1 MSHVIFISSALPR
14 DLDQTCSNFIR
25 PYLYICFSPFNCMD
39 PPVMADDAEDWLV
52 ELMEYNRQQPA
63 CSQQPPCS
71 QFSGPTIGQ
80 NAKGPQ
86 PSQEVSRGLRL
97 TSKGFTLG
105 KYLDSTTLALPRTQT
120 LVGQISQDARL
131 SYNLPRVGSTA
142 GQIIQHSQHVIESVI
157 ERKQPAT
164 FKIGY
169 SHDPVWRFHNSLYG
183 YAHGRDRFEHLCV
196 VYMSHEYIS
205 CAFLE
210 AALIQLFKGD
220 LHK

>member
-1 MSHVIFISSALPR
+1 
-14 DLDQTCSNFIR
+14 
-25 PYLYICFSPFNCMD
+25 MD
-39 PPVMADDAEDWLV
+39 PPVMADDAADWLV
-52 ELMEYNRQQPA
+52 ELMEYNRQQA
-63 CSQQPPCS
+63 PCS
-71 QFSGPTIGQ
+71 HFSAPTIVQ
-80 NAKGPQ
+80 NATGPQ
-86 PSQEVSRGLRL
+86 LGQEVSRGLRL

-120 LVGQISQDARL
+120 LVDQISQDSHL

-142 GQIIQHSQHVIESVI
+142 GQIIQHGQRVIESVI